1 MNRTGDE
8 GNAHMTRKRLLSLL
22 ALGLACP
29 ALAACVPDQRTA
41 GLNTGYQQQG
51 YGQHSGYPRGYGQ
64 QACDTTIRVV
74 NRSRGAV
81 YSLFISHSS
90 RQGWGQDRLGQN
102 QIPPGG
108 AMSFRPSAAGP
119 TDFRVVFSNGS
130 ATELRQVD
138 VCRASEITVTNRGLR
153 VS

>member
-1 MNRTGDE
+1 MI
-8 GNAHMTRKRLLSLL
+8 RKRTLSLL
-22 ALGLACP
+22 ALGLVSVS
-29 ALAACVPDQRTA
+29 LAACVPDQRMA
-41 GLNTGYQQQG
+41 GLNPGYQQPG
-51 YGQHSGYPRGYGQ
+51 YGQQSGYQQGFGQ

-74 NRSRGAV
+74 NRSPGAV
-81 YSLFISHSS
+81 YSLYISHSS

-108 AMSFRPSAAGP
+108 AMSFRPPAPGP

-130 ATELRQVD
+130 ATELRRVD
-138 VCRASEITVTNRGLR
+138 VCRASEITVTSRGLR